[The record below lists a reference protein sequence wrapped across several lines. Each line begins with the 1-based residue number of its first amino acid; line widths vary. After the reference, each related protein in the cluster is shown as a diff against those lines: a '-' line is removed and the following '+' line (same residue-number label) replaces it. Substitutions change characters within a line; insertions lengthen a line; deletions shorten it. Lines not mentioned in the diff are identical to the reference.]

1 MSYLSDESWLEL
13 LDSNQQIE
21 DDFINDE
28 QLLNNILW
36 V

>member
-28 QLLNNILW
+28 QLLNNIL
-36 V
+36 

>member
-28 QLLNNILW
+28 ELLNNII
-36 V
+36 

>member
-1 MSYLSDESWLEL
+1 MNYLSDESWLEL

-28 QLLNNILW
+28 QLLNNIL
-36 V
+36 

>member
-1 MSYLSDESWLEL
+1 MSYLSDKSWLDL

-28 QLLNNILW
+28 QLLNNIL
-36 V
+36 

>member
-1 MSYLSDESWLEL
+1 MIYLDDESWLEL

-28 QLLNNILW
+28 ELLNNIYNE
-36 V
+36 

>member
-1 MSYLSDESWLEL
+1 MSYLDDESWLEL

-28 QLLNNILW
+28 ELLNNVL
-36 V
+36 

>member
-1 MSYLSDESWLEL
+1 MSNLSDESWLEL

-28 QLLNNILW
+28 QLLNNIL
-36 V
+36 

>member
-1 MSYLSDESWLEL
+1 MLCYNDESWLEL

-28 QLLNNILW
+28 ELLNNIYNE
-36 V
+36 

>member
-28 QLLNNILW
+28 ELLNNIL
-36 V
+36 

>member
-1 MSYLSDESWLEL
+1 MIDLSDESWLEL

-28 QLLNNILW
+28 QLLNNIL
-36 V
+36 